1 MKSIDKIFEVL
12 LYYDDKMLSKLKI
25 KSEVADI
32 RKEDNWPQNK
42 VFCPLFYVIGGL
54 VWKKEEVIT

>member
-12 LYYDDKMLSKLKI
+12 LSYDDKMLNKLKI

-32 RKEDNWPQNK
+32 RKEDN
-42 VFCPLFYVIGGL
+42 
-54 VWKKEEVIT
+54 

>member
-12 LYYDDKMLSKLKI
+12 LSYDDKMLSKLKI

-32 RKEDNWPQNK
+32 RKEDKWPQNK

-54 VWKKEEVIT
+54 EWKKEEVIT

>member
-12 LYYDDKMLSKLKI
+12 LSYDDKMLSKLKI

-32 RKEDNWPQNK
+32 GKEDNWPQNK

>member
-12 LYYDDKMLSKLKI
+12 LSYDDKMLNKLKI

-32 RKEDNWPQNK
+32 GKEDN
-42 VFCPLFYVIGGL
+42 
-54 VWKKEEVIT
+54 

>member
-12 LYYDDKMLSKLKI
+12 LSYDDKMLSKLKI

-32 RKEDNWPQNK
+32 RKEDN
-42 VFCPLFYVIGGL
+42 
-54 VWKKEEVIT
+54 